1 MSSSVV
7 NADHAPTAADPQ
19 DVESCSGKC
28 SSQCPLIQSSNERL
42 GLMCNLDSIRT
53 PDTCETHPR
62 IHLSRRTHRPSLLQS
77 SSPDGASR
85 FIPDL
90 GRERPLRL
98 GKRSHARLLVH
109 LLLAH
114 GSLVYRILIC
124 ATLALDAAAVPVVG
138 VCPEKV
144 TDSPDKNNAW
154 KDAEDDNE
162 DDGCSGN
169 SALAVGVF

>member
-1 MSSSVV
+1 MVSASY
-7 NADHAPTAADPQ
+7 APTAADPH
-19 DVESCSGKC
+19 DVESCSGTC
-28 SSQCPLIQSSNERL
+28 LSQFPMVEFSNERL

-53 PDTCETHPR
+53 PHTRETHSR
-62 IHLSRRTHRPSLLQS
+62 IHLSGRAHWPSLLQS
-77 SSPDGASR
+77 SIPDGASR

-114 GSLVYRILIC
+114 GSLVYRILVC
-124 ATLALDAAAVPVVG
+124 ATLALDAAAVAVVG

-144 TDSPDKNNAW
+144 ADSPDENDAW
-154 KDAEDDNE
+154 KDAEDDDE
-162 DDGCSGN
+162 DDGRSGD